1 MELTIDV
8 SDYMSDDE
16 IKNIVRDEIKSNI
29 KKWANEDAERILT
42 NMSYNM
48 AISFVNELL
57 TKEQKDKIR
66 TKTSEII
73 DKLNEFVVFYRGSSY
88 EKESLGYTIME
99 KACKDFEP
107 EIRNKVKEI
116 IDKKAG
122 REIIKKIAFDDR
134 LMDGIID
141 KIAEVLTAYG
151 NRTI

>member
-73 DKLNEFVVFYRGSSY
+73 DKLSDFVVFYRGCSY
-88 EKESLGYTIME
+88 GKESLGYTIME